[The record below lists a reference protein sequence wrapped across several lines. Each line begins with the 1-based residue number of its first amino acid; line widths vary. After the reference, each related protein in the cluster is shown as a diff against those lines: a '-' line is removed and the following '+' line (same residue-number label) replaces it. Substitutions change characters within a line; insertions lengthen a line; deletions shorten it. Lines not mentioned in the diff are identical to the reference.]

1 MGSVVVAHGLNSMGF
16 SQTRDW
22 TESPALALRFLTS
35 GPLGESLIYHLKQGF
50 TEKGLPAGK
59 GWQLGSGDDSGP
71 HLKQPGLRGRRKWR
85 FSRVGAG
92 EPLACSKQE
101 GE

>member
-1 MGSVVVAHGLNSMGF
+1 MAV
-16 SQTRDW
+16 
-22 TESPALALRFLTS
+22 RF
-35 GPLGESLIYHLKQGF
+35 
-50 TEKGLPAGK
+50 
-59 GWQLGSGDDSGP
+59 WDDSGP
-71 HLKQPGLRGRRKWR
+71 HLKQPGLLGRRKWR